1 MTLIFS
7 LVRFIDQLFF
17 RIPFS
22 SASHAHPSQEE
33 IRSTEG
39 NYSGINTITRVAK
52 PFKSRESHYFCRD
65 LQSYNSPGD
74 WARELFKHSTDSARL
89 LVEIEKQT
97 LFRFGFR
104 VFWRWRNNEGMFWNF
119 GHVWSA
125 LDPNPLTH
133 SLDSK
138 FCWKLRQN
146 PRL

>member
-52 PFKSRESHYFCRD
+52 PLKSRESHYFCRD

-104 VFWRWRNNEGMFWNF
+104 VFWRWRHNEGMFWNF

-125 LDPNPLTH
+125 LDPNSLTH